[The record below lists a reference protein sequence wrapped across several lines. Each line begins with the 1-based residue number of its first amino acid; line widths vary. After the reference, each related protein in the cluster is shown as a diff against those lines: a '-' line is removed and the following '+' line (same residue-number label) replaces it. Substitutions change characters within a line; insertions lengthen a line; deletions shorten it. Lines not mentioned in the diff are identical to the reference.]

1 MSSSTEDSS
10 ILRLAESILEN
21 TKEITKQIQLTGTAL
36 PDFSPTAEELP
47 TTPDFQKLQA
57 GLSTQL
63 EDLKLL
69 IEGPRTFYRHFLM
82 RGYEIAA
89 FQIAL
94 DFDFFTLI
102 PSEGGI
108 QLEDVAGKSGL
119 DQDRTGRVI
128 RSLITHRFFQESR
141 PGFFSHNSFSIALQ
155 KDDEMRSMVH
165 YSFDEMLKASAEAS
179 VALKAHP
186 LESDS
191 VHCPFHARFGV
202 PIFEYYGKY
211 PENSGRFAQAMA
223 GWRKMTNNVV
233 ELRDNYPWAN
243 LKGTVVDIGGG
254 SGHVSIEM
262 AKFFPHLSFAVQDGG
277 DDMLAQGRRLLTSDV
292 RSRISFTKANFFEPQ
307 PYKGACAYLIRQ
319 CTHNWA
325 DHDVVRIF
333 KAIVAGL
340 EESDEGT
347 PLLIN
352 DMILSEPGENVEG
365 KGGRMWERERRQ
377 ADMVMLMCFGAKQR
391 TVEEFKALLHEADS
405 RFAIRKFHERGA
417 LGLIE
422 VHLDRGPRG
431 NNNAT

>member
-1 MSSSTEDSS
+1 MSSNTRDSS
-10 ILRLAESILEN
+10 ILRLAEDILEN
-21 TKEITKQIQLTGTAL
+21 TKEFTKQIQLTGTAV
-36 PDFSPTAEELP
+36 PDFSPTSEQLP
-47 TTPDFQKLQA
+47 ITPDVQKIQGHLRA
-57 GLSTQL
+57 QL
-63 EDLKLL
+63 EDLQLL
-69 IEGPRTFYRHFLM
+69 IDGPRTFYRHFLM

-102 PSEGGI
+102 RSEGDI
-108 QLEDVAGKSGL
+108 PLEDLASKAGL

-128 RSLITHRFFQESR
+128 RLLIASRFFQESK
-141 PGFFSHNSFSIALQ
+141 PGFFSHNSFSIALR

-186 LESDS
+186 MESDS
-191 VHCPFHARFGV
+191 VHCPFFTRFGV
-202 PIFEYYGKY
+202 PIFDYYKKY

-233 ELRDNYPWAN
+233 ELRDNYPWAD

-254 SGHVSIEM
+254 SGHVSMEL
-262 AKFFPHLSFAVQDGG
+262 AKHFPHLSFAVQDGG
-277 DDMLAQGRRLLTSDV
+277 DDMLAQGRRLLTPDIH
-292 RSRISFTKANFFEPQ
+292 SRISFTKANFFEPQ
-307 PYKGACAYLIRQ
+307 RYKGASAYLIRQ

-325 DHDVVRIF
+325 DHDVVRMF
-333 KAIVAGL
+333 KAVVPGL
-340 EESDEGT
+340 EGSDAGT

-352 DMILSEPGENVEG
+352 DMILPEPGEDVEG
-365 KGGRMWERERRQ
+365 KGGRMWEKERRQ

-391 TVEEFKALLHEADS
+391 TVGEFKALLREADE
-405 RFAIRKFHERGA
+405 RYVVRRIHEKGA

-422 VHLDRGPRG
+422 VHLDRDGV
-431 NNNAT
+431 NHLAN